1 MSRPPSRS
9 KPEQAT
15 AYLKR
20 AFGVALEVGSDADA
34 AQAVSSLAQV
44 NLGTGDPRTAEEQ
57 ARHALELLAGRD
69 DFLDEIGDAQI
80 VLGRALLEQDRLDEA
95 QEMFEHA
102 ETSFA
107 QLSSASHCAMA
118 WTAQG
123 DVASKRGD
131 AKAAAVL
138 YRRAAEALQDVR
150 F

>member
-1 MSRPPSRS
+1 
-9 KPEQAT
+9 
-15 AYLKR
+15 
-20 AFGVALEVGSDADA
+20 
-34 AQAVSSLAQV
+34 VSSLAQV
-44 NLGTGDPRTAEEQ
+44 HLGTGDVELAEKQ
-57 ARHALELLAGRD
+57 SRHALELLGERD
-69 DFLDEIGDAQI
+69 DFVDEIGNAQI

-95 QEMFEHA
+95 QQIFEEA

-107 QLSSASHCAMA
+107 QLSSVSHRAVA

-131 AKAAAVL
+131 AKTAATL